1 MTCGGAVW
9 HVSTPFPAVFP
20 STHFFI
26 QIWHYLPNYNS
37 ATTRSTS
44 TPRPTTSLTAA
55 ATYNH
60 SRPESDARC
69 ERIELTVVAP
79 AMTDPLLYEWYINQ
93 GEQNCRLAF
102 FFSATDGNL
111 EVEREMLLENAVCFG
126 IEEDYSIDHQSRRL
140 LKLQIMAEEVS
151 HNP

>member
-1 MTCGGAVW
+1 MARFHTVPRSFSLHPFLHTDMALLAQLQFGDNAV
-9 HVSTPFPAVFP
+9 HLYTKTYNIVDCRC
-20 STHFFI
+20 HFC
-26 QIWHYLPNYNS
+26 
-37 ATTRSTS
+37 R
-44 TPRPTTSLTAA
+44 
-55 ATYNH
+55 TYNH